1 MLELEKATVLYC
13 FISSPW
19 NFSKHKISFKNK
31 NPKIWDHS
39 CLNGYFE
46 LEFQK
51 TIVVFE
57 ISILEFIYMQSFIQK
72 QKKTSNLGPK
82 IPYLGIFVLQFN
94 KSYYKAFNQNVR
106 ICEIIEFHPKQ
117 KKINLRL
124 KILYLGIWAGL
135 LKKYFH
141 IWNQRPPI
149 SLISIFFCKNGN
161 SHIRDQKCLIW
172 VFLGWKLPEILSYL
186 ISASSNLSCCKNKIL
201 KFGTKSAWFGYLGSG
216 SWKYYC
222 HIWNQHPRICLIAK
236 FSEKKKCLNV

>member
-94 KSYYKAFNQNVR
+94 KSYYKAFNQNAR

-141 IWNQRPPI
+141 IWNQRPPVC
-149 SLISIFFCKNGN
+149 LISIFFVKMA
-161 SHIRDQKCLIW
+161 IPL
-172 VFLGWKLPEILSYL
+172 L
-186 ISASSNLSCCKNKIL
+186 
-201 KFGTKSAWFGYLGSG
+201 GTKNALFGYFWAESCL
-216 SWKYYC
+216 KYC
-222 HIWNQHPRICLIAK
+222 HTWYQRPQICLVAK
-236 FSEKKKCLNV
+236 IKSLNLGPKVPDLGILGLEVENITAIFEISTLEFV